1 MDVKQVLEDVKLRA
15 KNDRRV
21 WAVGVLAVVA
31 LVLWSAST
39 DRAKTKKPRQGIEVE
54 SASNPAPG
62 GNEAYEDLIKYISDD
77 QKNTQ
82 AAVREQASQLDRI
95 SKEQKASQE
104 KLTGV
109 ISEIVNRI
117 ELLDEGLKKVE
128 QVKPEASEPGSVQAS
143 LDPSVVSNEPE
154 SLETFGGQ
162 EAPPPI
168 PPSPPQMTRRTF
180 ISPGD
185 AVQLRLLT
193 GVAAPVDGTP
203 YPVMFKLLG
212 PISGPDGSALD
223 LGEGRMVAAAQGS
236 ETDGRVVYRLT
247 DLAFRNTDG
256 RRSVVKIDGW
266 VVGEDGIRGMR
277 GKVIDKLGQVIL
289 ATMAYSGAAATGDAV
304 LRRYQNNFMVNN
316 SFGGNNSFLGGI
328 PGQGRNN
335 FDRRNSPAA
344 NLNLNGNDLDL
355 AAASALT
362 DGGIRVTQLLLDKYE
377 KMVPVVEVNS
387 GRDVV
392 AVFSRGAEVSV
403 YDDEED
409 GGVHT
414 AALD

>member
-1 MDVKQVLEDVKLRA
+1 MDVKQVFEDVKLRA

-39 DRAKTKKPRQGIEVE
+39 DRAKTKRPRQGIEVE

-128 QVKPEASEPGSVQAS
+128 NTKPEPGDSAGGVPANDQMASN
-143 LDPSVVSNEPE
+143 SNEPE
-154 SLETFGGQ
+154 TLETFGGQ
-162 EAPPPI
+162 EAPLPVPPT
-168 PPSPPQMTRRTF
+168 PPQLTRRTF

-212 PISGPDGSALD
+212 PVSGPDGSALD
-223 LGEGRMVAAAQGS
+223 LGEGRIVAAAQGS

-247 DLAFRNTDG
+247 DLAFRNSDG

-304 LRRYQNNFMVNN
+304 LRRYQNNFNT
-316 SFGGNNSFLGGI
+316 NNSFLGI
-328 PGQGRNN
+328 APGQ
-335 FDRRNSPAA
+335 RRNSAA
-344 NLNLNGNDLDL
+344 VDLSLNGNDLDL
-355 AAASALT
+355 ATASALT

-403 YDDEED
+403 YDDEEE

>member
-21 WAVGVLAVVA
+21 WAVAGLAVVA
-31 LVLWSAST
+31 LILWSAST
-39 DRAKTKKPRQGIEVE
+39 DRAKAKRPRVGIEVD
-54 SASNPAPG
+54 SASNPSPS
-62 GNEAYEDLIKYISDD
+62 GNEGYEDLIKYISDD
-77 QKNTQ
+77 LKNTQ
-82 AAVREQASQLDRI
+82 AAVREQASQSDRI
-95 SKEQKASQE
+95 AKEQKASQE

-117 ELLDEGLKKVE
+117 EMLDEGLKKVE
-128 QVKPEASEPGSVQAS
+128 QTKNETPEQGSNQAAPDQLASN
-143 LDPSVVSNEPE
+143 NEPE
-154 SLETFGGQ
+154 SLETFGGG
-162 EAPPPI
+162 EAPMPVPPT
-168 PPSPPQMTRRTF
+168 PPQMTRRTF

-212 PISGPDGSALD
+212 PVSGPDGSALD
-223 LGEGRMVAAAQGS
+223 LGEGRIVAAAQGS

-247 DLAFRNTDG
+247 DLAFRNNDG
-256 RRSVVKIDGW
+256 RRSVVKVDGW

-304 LRRYQNNFMVNN
+304 LRRYQNNFNT
-316 SFGGNNSFLGGI
+316 FNSFLGVA
-328 PGQGRNN
+328 PG
-335 FDRRNSPAA
+335 DRRRSGAVDLS
-344 NLNLNGNDLDL
+344 LNQNDLDL

-403 YDDEED
+403 YDEEEE

>member
-1 MDVKQVLEDVKLRA
+1 MDVKQVFEDVKLRA

-21 WAVGVLAVVA
+21 WAVGVLAVIA

-39 DRAKTKKPRQGIEVE
+39 DRSKGKKPRQGIEVE

-62 GNEAYEDLIKYISDD
+62 GNEAYEDLVKYISDD

-82 AAVREQASQLDRI
+82 AAVREQASQLNKI
-95 SKEQKASQE
+95 ANEQKASQE

-128 QVKPEASEPGSVQAS
+128 QTKPEPSEAGAVQAS
-143 LDPSVVSNEPE
+143 VDQSATSNEPE

-162 EAPPPI
+162 EAPLPAPPV
-168 PPSPPQMTRRTF
+168 PPQMTRRTF

-212 PISGPDGSALD
+212 PVSGPDGSALD
-223 LGEGRMVAAAQGS
+223 LGEGRIVAAAQGS
-236 ETDGRVVYRLT
+236 ETDGRVVYRLS

-266 VVGEDGIRGMR
+266 IVGEDGIRGMR

-289 ATMAYSGAAATGDAV
+289 ATMAYSATAAAGDAV
-304 LRRYQNNFMVNN
+304 MKRYQNNTQTYN
-316 SFGGNNSFLGGI
+316 SFFGVANNK
-328 PGQGRNN
+328 
-335 FDRRNSPAA
+335 RRNSDAVA
-344 NLNLNGNDLDL
+344 LGLNSNDLEL
-355 AAASALT
+355 ASTSALT
-362 DGGIRVTQLLLDKYE
+362 DGGTKITQLLLDKYE

-403 YDDEED
+403 YDEEEE